1 MIILAVLCES
11 PSLQTKDV
19 IYNVYDLPCFLLKW
33 FSNMNFK
40 TINYSKCSS
49 GAIGNTNDVILS
61 YSCFAS
67 KCFN

>member
-1 MIILAVLCES
+1 MIICAVLCES
-11 PSLQTKDV
+11 PSLQTMYV
-19 IYNVYDLPCFLLKW
+19 IYNVYVLPYFLLKW

-40 TINYSKCSS
+40 TINYSNYSC

-61 YSCFAS
+61 YSCFAG